1 MTRCITLIA
10 CLGFA
15 LLTLN
20 VEAQTHET
28 PLATWRALYR
38 QASETNQ
45 AKPMALSMDSTRQQ
59 RPDSPMVNGFLAVA
73 ELMLAEESWNPVDKL
88 ARFNAWQPVLD
99 AAIKAMPGDP
109 DLALLRLGV
118 QAHVPAILNYDQDM
132 ANDEAVVRQA
142 LARGHWSNDPEH
154 AEFAEA
160 FLSYLKSL

>member
-1 MTRCITLIA
+1 MTRCITLVA
-10 CLGFA
+10 CLGF
-15 LLTLN
+15 LLLSAS
-20 VEAQTHET
+20 VEAQTHKT
-28 PLATWRALYR
+28 SIVAWRSLYR
-38 QASETNQ
+38 QASESNQ
-45 AKPMALSMDSTRQQ
+45 AKPMALSMDSARQQ
-59 RPDSPMVNGFLAVA
+59 HPDSPMASGFLAVA

-154 AEFAEA
+154 AAFAEA